1 MTTAQRLPAG
11 SAQSRCPV
19 SACWGHQW
27 ELNSVLSAG
36 TQLIHCTPPQH
47 THQKQTILIKGW
59 PVDTGVVHHPHGLPQ
74 RSLTQH
80 QAHSSHSSAE
90 HRAVLGGTLF
100 LKDSVHCP
108 ICSRGR
114 RTRGAEGVRAHGEQ
128 GFTSSL
134 QMNSAPASLLI
145 PGWTQPLPEEPGW
158 LHHSGAA
165 QSQVGGVSWEGCTPR
180 NTLARRC
187 GPRSPECLS
196 TLGQYWRME
205 GHPVCSIPT
214 WNITQP

>member
-1 MTTAQRLPAG
+1 MGTELSSQWCWNPAHPLHPTPTHTG
-11 SAQSRCPV
+11 R
-19 SACWGHQW
+19 
-27 ELNSVLSAG
+27 VLEA
-36 TQLIHCTPPQH
+36 TRQF
-47 THQKQTILIKGW
+47 QKQTILIKGW
-59 PVDTGVVHHPHGLPQ
+59 PVDIGVVHHPHGLPQ
-74 RSLTQH
+74 HSLTQH

-108 ICSRGR
+108 ICKRGR

-134 QMNSAPASLLI
+134 QMNSAPASPLI
-145 PGWTQPLPEEPGW
+145 PGGIREPLPEEPGW

-165 QSQVGGVSWEGCTPR
+165 LSQVGGVSWEGCTPR